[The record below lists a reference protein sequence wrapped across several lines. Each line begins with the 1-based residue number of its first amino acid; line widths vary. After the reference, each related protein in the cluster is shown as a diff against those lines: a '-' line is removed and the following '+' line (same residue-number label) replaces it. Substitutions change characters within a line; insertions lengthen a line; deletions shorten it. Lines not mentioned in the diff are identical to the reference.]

1 MQQLRNVLM
10 LIMMSSAIA
19 NKRVKNPNI
28 ERDIDKNIKI
38 NYKVITVG
46 KSPLDGYLPDISTI

>member
-1 MQQLRNVLM
+1 M